1 MNMAKETEI
10 QAGVSVFG
18 GPAKAQEPLP
28 PLLPTLPSQEV
39 MFDAAAI
46 VEAIGNLESALR
58 DLGGHNETELQGLAK
73 GQADTD
79 RRLDALEEAAASWAN
94 QQPRL
99 DKLEELTASLLASAS
114 GVQERLHQLQSQSV
128 QTAAN
133 HIDQAQTVSRCCK
146 ELAELGK
153 ELELLRYCQ
162 NGTGETG
169 AKLTETVDTMARTVH
184 RLHAHIDGMEEQL
197 RAQRDK
203 LAKQE
208 QGLEAVYGRLPALRG
223 PQE

>member
-28 PLLPTLPSQEV
+28 PLLPTLPTRELT
-39 MFDAAAI
+39 FDAAAI
-46 VEAIGNLESALR
+46 VESIANLEGALR
-58 DLGGHNETELQGLAK
+58 DMVALYEQSGYAAQRDEAELEGLAK
-73 GQADTD
+73 GQAETD
-79 RRLDALEEAAASWAN
+79 R
-94 QQPRL
+94 RL
-99 DKLEELTASLLASAS
+99 DKLEELTASLLAGAS
-114 GVQERLHQLQSQSV
+114 GVQERLHQLQSQTV

-153 ELELLRYCQ
+153 EVELLRYCQ
-162 NGTGETG
+162 NGTGEAG
-169 AKLTETVDTMARTVH
+169 AKLTETVR
-184 RLHAHIDGMEEQL
+184 RLHAHVDGMEEQL
-197 RAQRDK
+197 RVQRDG
-203 LAKQE
+203 LAKQQ
-208 QGLEAVYGRLPALRG
+208 QGLEAVYRRLPGLNG